1 MRVLDRYVIR
11 QVGGSFS
18 FGVLLF
24 VAILSAGDL
33 LFRLARMWLREGL
46 PGEKVV
52 AIFFLSL
59 PQLLVYVLPMA
70 LLLGVLLV
78 TGRMAADSEVIA
90 LRSCGVS
97 LFRFFFPFFLFSL
110 WVCMGT
116 LILQEIALPFSALKL
131 KEIWKEGTLASWP
144 SAERTFFRET
154 TEEGIERLFYVRGI
168 DAQRALFK
176 GVVVQEYVGE
186 KLRRIINAEQARVA
200 DGQWVF
206 ENGVY
211 YEVGEKG
218 EVEQVVRFVREEA
231 KTQETME
238 DILKARK
245 QPQEMSFAEL
255 RAYVAREKARGQDT
269 RHLEI
274 LLWHKTAIPFAA
286 LVFAILGVALGI
298 TSPRS
303 GKALGIGLS
312 ILIVFGYYVLFSIM
326 STLAEG
332 GVLSPFWGTWV
343 TNILGASGGGVL
355 LWRRNS
361 TQ

>member
-1 MRVLDRYVIR
+1 MQVLDRYVIR
-11 QVGGSFS
+11 QVSGAFL
-18 FGVLLF
+18 FGVFLF

-78 TGRMAADSEVIA
+78 VGRMAGDSEIIA
-90 LRSCGVS
+90 LRASGVS
-97 LFRFFFPFFLFSL
+97 LFRFVFPFFLFSL
-110 WVCMGT
+110 WVCAGT
-116 LILQEIALPFSALKL
+116 IVLEEVALPFSALKL
-131 KEIWKEGTLASWP
+131 REIWEGGTVSSLP
-144 SAERTFFRET
+144 VAERTFFRDT
-154 TEEGIERLFYVRGI
+154 TEEGVERLFYVRGI
-168 DAQRALFK
+168 DTRNALLE
-176 GVVVQEYVGE
+176 GVVVQEYIGE
-186 KLRRIINAEQARVA
+186 KLRRIINAERARVSE
-200 DGQWVF
+200 GHWVF

-211 YEVGEKG
+211 YEMNEKG
-218 EVEQVVRFVREEA
+218 EVERVVRFNREAA

-238 DILKARK
+238 DVLKTRK
-245 QPQEMSFAEL
+245 RPQEMNFAEL
-255 RAYVAREKARGQDT
+255 RAYIERERVRGQDT
-269 RHLEI
+269 KHLEI

-286 LVFAILGVALGI
+286 LVFAIVGVALGI

-312 ILIVFGYYVLFSIM
+312 ILVVFGYYVLFSIT

-332 GVLSPFWGTWV
+332 GVLPPFLGTWV
-343 TNILGASGGGVL
+343 TNILGTFGGGIL
-355 LWRRNS
+355 LWKRNR
-361 TQ
+361 T

>member
-11 QVGGSFS
+11 QVGGAFL
-18 FGVLLF
+18 FGVFLF

-52 AIFFLSL
+52 AVFFLSL

-78 TGRMAADSEVIA
+78 VGRMAGDSEIIA
-90 LRSCGVS
+90 LRSSGVS
-97 LFRFFFPFFLFSL
+97 LFRFVLPFFLFSL
-110 WVCMGT
+110 WVCAGT
-116 LILQEIALPFSALKL
+116 ILIQEVALPLSALRL
-131 KEIWKEGTLASWP
+131 KEIWEGETVASLP
-144 SAERTFFRET
+144 VAERTFFRDT
-154 TEEGIERLFYVRGI
+154 TEEGIERLFYVRGV
-168 DAQRALFK
+168 DAKHALLE
-176 GVVVQEYVGE
+176 GVVVQEYSGE
-186 KLRRIINAEQARVA
+186 KLRRIINAERARVA
-200 DGQWVF
+200 QGHWIF

-211 YEVGEKG
+211 YEVNDRG
-218 EVEQVVRFVREEA
+218 EVERVVRFVREEA

-238 DILKARK
+238 DILKTRK
-245 QPQEMSFAEL
+245 RPQEMNFAEL
-255 RAYVAREKARGQDT
+255 RAYIEKERTRGQDT
-269 RHLEI
+269 RHLEV

-286 LVFAILGVALGI
+286 LVFALVGVALGI

-312 ILIVFGYYVLFSIM
+312 ILVVFGYYVLFSIT

-332 GVLSPFWGTWV
+332 GVLSPLLGTWM
-343 TNILGASGGGVL
+343 TNIVGAFGGGVL
-355 LWRRNS
+355 LWKRNR
-361 TQ
+361 T